1 MDRSKSHQQTS
12 GHSHNP
18 RESIPVCRELYRPR
32 VVDHHEHNS
41 NHKHRKRHRNYV
53 SIFTIALLLN
63 PLKVLAQTSQTAAP
77 VANSSGSV
85 TNMAIQSLQGNLIQN
100 QYGGN
105 IVCQGPM
112 LTFSPFLTDS
122 HTYSTPREFWYSQ
135 PQYNDDG
142 EITHYTQNRTGQK
155 DNFALNLGFSMTFS
169 IPLDNSLQRRCKESV
184 DTQISRQK
192 QLLQDSQLNWHIA
205 RLKNCGELKLKGI
218 EFAPWS
224 PYAELCK
231 DVVVRAKMGQVLPH
245 RHKTPT
251 SSFSL
256 KPLQRG
262 LIPSDG
268 ASSLSLKELQFFVPE
283 SSLFSL
289 PPEKQG
295 ASQSSKGEESKQ
307 PQP

>member
-1 MDRSKSHQQTS
+1 MDGRKSHQQTS
-12 GHSHNP
+12 GNSHHP
-18 RESIPVCRELYRPR
+18 REPISICRSLYRAR
-32 VVDHHEHNS
+32 TFKYHQYYTS
-41 NHKHRKRHRNYV
+41 NQHRKRYRNYV

-63 PLKVLAQTSQTAAP
+63 PLKLLAQTSQTAAP

-122 HTYSTPREFWYSQ
+122 HTYSSPREYWYEQ
-135 PQYNDDG
+135 PQYNDAG

-155 DNFALNLGFSMTFS
+155 DNMALNLGFSMTFS
-169 IPLDNSLQRRCKESV
+169 VPLDNSLQRRCKESV

-224 PYAELCK
+224 PYFELCK
-231 DVVVRAKMGQVLPH
+231 DVVVKAKMGQVLPH
-245 RHKTPT
+245 RHQTPAKTILPEGD
-251 SSFSL
+251 SSSLDKRWFFSGINLELPPFFRGSSEPLL
-256 KPLQRG
+256 KPVSRG
-262 LIPSDG
+262 VL
-268 ASSLSLKELQFFVPE
+268 
-283 SSLFSL
+283 
-289 PPEKQG
+289 
-295 ASQSSKGEESKQ
+295 QSSEEKE
-307 PQP
+307 

>member
-1 MDRSKSHQQTS
+1 
-12 GHSHNP
+12 
-18 RESIPVCRELYRPR
+18 
-32 VVDHHEHNS
+32 
-41 NHKHRKRHRNYV
+41 
-53 SIFTIALLLN
+53 
-63 PLKVLAQTSQTAAP
+63 
-77 VANSSGSV
+77 
-85 TNMAIQSLQGNLIQN
+85 MAIQSLQGNLIQN

-122 HTYSTPREFWYSQ
+122 HTYSTPKEYWYEQ
-135 PQYNDDG
+135 PQYNDAG
-142 EITHYTQNRTGQK
+142 EISHTTLNRTGQK

-169 IPLDNSLQRRCKESV
+169 IPLDQSLQKRCKESV
-184 DTQISRQK
+184 DTQIARQK
-192 QLLQDSQLNWHIA
+192 QLISDSQLNWHIA
-205 RLKNCGELKLKGI
+205 RLKNCGELRLAGI

-224 PYAELCK
+224 PYADLCK

-256 KPLQRG
+256 EPLQRG

-283 SSLFSL
+283 ASLFSL
-289 PPEKQG
+289 PPEKQE